1 MMIVAVALR
10 FLVLP
15 VPVPGKTVV
24 PTVKGMRSAG
34 FWHVGITV
42 MNGFNG
48 FKGGNL
54 DNFTRLRVNY

>member
-34 FWHVGITV
+34 F
-42 MNGFNG
+42 
-48 FKGGNL
+48 
-54 DNFTRLRVNY
+54 